1 MKLKEISELA
11 YSGKRV
17 YFGNK
22 PYVLKPEINKGAC
35 MGCALYDYHCPSRI
49 TSLCTQGFI
58 FVADERGK
66 KERL

>member
-1 MKLKEISELA
+1 MRYKQTDELA

-17 YFGNK
+17 YYGNK
-22 PYVLKPEINKGAC
+22 PYILKPELNKGAC
-35 MGCALYDYHCPSRI
+35 MGCALYDQHCPSRI

-58 FVADERGK
+58 FVEDERRG